1 MNWCL
6 QTVVLQKTLENPL
19 NIKEIKP
26 VNLKGNQPWIFIGRT
41 DAEAS
46 ILWPPDTKSQLTG
59 KDTDAGKDWRQK
71 EKGMAEDEI
80 VSITDSMD
88 VSLSKLWEM
97 VKEREDWNAAVH
109 EATKNQTW
117 LSDWIT
123 TWPPNFANLYFK
135 SLGQEKLIHTYENN
149 SLVFVLWN
157 SICKTPH
164 LQFDYFNK
172 DE

>member
-6 QTVVLQKTLENPL
+6 QIVVLEKILENPL

-26 VNLKGNQPWIFIGRT
+26 VNPKGNQPWIFVGRT

-46 ILWPPDTKSQLTG
+46 ILWPPDTKSQPTG

-71 EKGMAEDEI
+71 EKGTAEDEI
-80 VSITDSMD
+80 VSISDSMD

-97 VKEREDWNAAVH
+97 VKDREDWNAAVH

-117 LSDWIT
+117 LSDWTT
-123 TWPPNFANLYFK
+123 TWPPNFANLSFK
-135 SLGQEKLIHTYENN
+135 SLGQEKLIHTYKNN
-149 SLVFVLWN
+149 S
-157 SICKTPH
+157 S
-164 LQFDYFNK
+164 
-172 DE
+172 